1 MIKNLKIYGTYEDFK
16 KIFLEFRK
24 SPYYEDWNEKNILE
38 EYNYLMSNGDIY
50 VKEYDNKIV
59 GLVSLLNGI
68 QKDHDLKLPTNE
80 VGYMSDIAVLE
91 EYRKRGIGTE
101 LMSFAIDEFKSRKF
115 KYCYFRTICNGSLS
129 EPIGKKLGYQLV
141 YNNDGTL
148 LTQEVSF
155 PRVNN
160 LISEVEKRKFLIK
173 QLEENETMKRN
184 YKIYIP
190 SGNPTALV
198 DGIVNNQT
206 IRTKINDEIMKE
218 NDIVEQVGFINKDI
232 NNPKLIMAGGEFC
245 GNATRSAIYS
255 YLNGKSGNIEI
266 KVSGVKDKL
275 NGGIDDLGNT
285 WVNMPIIK
293 GDFSK
298 SVTKINNKSA
308 IVKLYG
314 ITHLI
319 VETKDINLNY
329 SKEELKEIA
338 FKILKEN
345 YLTNEDAAGVMFI
358 EHGEDGIKLTPIV
371 YVKLVNTLFYETA
384 CGSGTTAV
392 GIYES
397 FKNKKCI
404 NENIIQPSNEI
415 INVQTDVENNQILN
429 AKISGKVYEYQ
440 KEKQKIKGLK

>member
-1 MIKNLKIYGTYEDFK
+1 
-16 KIFLEFRK
+16 
-24 SPYYEDWNEKNILE
+24 
-38 EYNYLMSNGDIY
+38 
-50 VKEYDNKIV
+50 
-59 GLVSLLNGI
+59 
-68 QKDHDLKLPTNE
+68 
-80 VGYMSDIAVLE
+80 
-91 EYRKRGIGTE
+91 
-101 LMSFAIDEFKSRKF
+101 
-115 KYCYFRTICNGSLS
+115 
-129 EPIGKKLGYQLV
+129 
-141 YNNDGTL
+141 
-148 LTQEVSF
+148 
-155 PRVNN
+155 
-160 LISEVEKRKFLIK
+160 
-173 QLEENETMKRN
+173 MKRI

-232 NNPKLIMAGGEFC
+232 NNPELIMAGGEFC

-298 SVTKINNKSA
+298 SVTKINDKSA

-319 VETKDINLNY
+319 VEAKDINLNY

-345 YLTNEDAAGVMFI
+345 DLTNEDAAGVMFI
-358 EHGEDGIKLTPIV
+358 EYGEDGIKLTPIV

-384 CGSGTTAV
+384 CGSGTTAI

-415 INVQTDVENNQILN
+415 INVQTDVKNNQILN
-429 AKISGKVYEYQ
+429 ARISGKVREYQ